1 MKIDS
6 SKIELRCRKCNKY
19 IMNYTL
25 TGDDSA
31 VVLQNIEIKCDRCK
45 RIMRLMKY
53 TEGVLRLQAKDGI
66 LKI

>member
-1 MKIDS
+1 
-6 SKIELRCRKCNKY
+6 
-19 IMNYTL
+19 MNYTL